1 MAENQIAVAREF
13 GFCQRRILRALQ
25 HKTFKNAGELV
36 LYLEDEEDE
45 IITLC
50 DEMNHSLTVKEN
62 VQSVSSDT
70 NEPMTVNAESVSTSE
85 PMDEDKETTP
95 LFKETLALYSS
106 AHCLRCRDR
115 KRMIVTLPCCHFTL
129 CRVCSY
135 SAQFCPKQSC
145 REEIKDVIT
154 TYM

>member
-13 GFCQRRILRALQ
+13 GFCRERILKVLRR
-25 HKTFKNAGELV
+25 KVFKNVGELV
-36 LYLEDEEDE
+36 LYLEHENDINALSED
-45 IITLC
+45 
-50 DEMNHSLTVKEN
+50 MKHSLTVKEN
-62 VQSVSSDT
+62 VESVSSDT
-70 NEPMTVNAESVSTSE
+70 NEAMTVNVESVSTSE

-95 LFKETLALYSS
+95 LFKETLTLYSS

-115 KRMIVTLPCCHFTL
+115 KRTIVTLPCCHFTL

-135 SAQFCPKQSC
+135 KADFCPKRSC
-145 REEIKDVIT
+145 GEEIKDVIT

>member
-13 GFCQRRILRALQ
+13 GFCRERILKVLRR
-25 HKTFKNAGELV
+25 KVFKNVGELV
-36 LYLEDEEDE
+36 LYLEHENDINALSED
-45 IITLC
+45 
-50 DEMNHSLTVKEN
+50 MKHSLTVKEN
-62 VQSVSSDT
+62 VESVSSDT

-95 LFKETLALYSS
+95 LFKETLTLYSS

-115 KRMIVTLPCCHFTL
+115 KRTIVTLPCCHFTM
-129 CRVCSY
+129 CHVCSY
-135 SAQFCPKQSC
+135 KADFCPKRSC
-145 REEIKDVIT
+145 GEEIKDVIT